1 MKHPALLQF
10 RGDISKVRGHVRKL
24 NGVEVVENKYGMDV
38 YFEDVNDARRFLS
51 RIRKIVRAEIKS
63 STKYAGLRKG
73 RVRWFFT
80 YSVRIR
86 DEG

>member
-1 MKHPALLQF
+1 VKHPALLQF
-10 RGDISKVRGHVRKL
+10 RGNTSKVKKHINKL
-24 NGVEVVENKYGMDV
+24 RGVEIEENRYGIDV
-38 YFEDVNDARRFLS
+38 YFEDVNDARAFLS
-51 RIRKIVRAEIKS
+51 KIKKVIKADVKS

-86 DEG
+86 DED

>member
-10 RGDISKVRGHVRKL
+10 RGNISEVRSYIDKL
-24 NGVEVVENKYGMDV
+24 KNVEIEESKYGIDV
-38 YFEDVNDARRFLS
+38 YFEDVNTARVFLS
-51 RIRKIVRAEIKS
+51 KIKKIFKAEVKS

-80 YSVRIR
+80 YSVRIKNE
-86 DEG
+86 D